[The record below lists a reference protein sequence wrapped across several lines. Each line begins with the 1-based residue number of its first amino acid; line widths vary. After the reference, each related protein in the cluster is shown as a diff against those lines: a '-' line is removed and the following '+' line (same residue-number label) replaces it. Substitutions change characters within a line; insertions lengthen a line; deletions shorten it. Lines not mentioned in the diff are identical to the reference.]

1 MPITNGTISILRR
14 VRTGDFE
21 HIEPHVT
28 ISFTVDANQNED
40 AAIIANATRILVD
53 EQYKHLLGIAVEPEK
68 KKLRAKDVLG
78 KDTPAP
84 LSPSADAPVTTPTVA
99 PVLPSAPVAGP
110 VPPTAPPASAPVE
123 PQPPQPASPV
133 VPAAPGAVFNAAGQ
147 PASPTVPVAPP
158 PAATVPATVA
168 GPSTQ
173 TATAVVPPVAPAL
186 VVPAAGPTETA
197 TAGIS
202 DEMMAKRCQDKT
214 DELNALYEPGVG
226 LQKVVA
232 LIRQYIN
239 PPGRA
244 TQIPHENREAFLTN
258 LSALA

>member
-28 ISFTVDANQNED
+28 LTFSIEAGEDAEAVANGTRMIVDA
-40 AAIIANATRILVD
+40 
-53 EQYKHLLGIAVEPEK
+53 QYKHLLGIAVEPDKKTRTKAEK
-68 KKLRAKDVLG
+68 P
-78 KDTPAP
+78 TPLPEAAP
-84 LSPSADAPVTTPTVA
+84 STPG
-99 PVLPSAPVAGP
+99 PVASI
-110 VPPTAPPASAPVE
+110 VPLTTA
-123 PQPPQPASPV
+123 PASPPSTPS
-133 VPAAPGAVFNAAGQ
+133 VPPSPGAAFNAAGQ
-147 PASPTVPVAPP
+147 PGPTAPVAPP
-158 PAATVPATVA
+158 AAVIAPAPVV

-173 TATAVVPPVAPAL
+173 TPTAVVPQVAPAP
-186 VVPAAGPTETA
+186 VVPAAGPTESA
-197 TAGIS
+197 IGPVS

-232 LIRQYIN
+232 LIRQYIS

-244 TQIPHENREAFLTN
+244 TQIPHESREAFLTN
-258 LSALA
+258 LTALA